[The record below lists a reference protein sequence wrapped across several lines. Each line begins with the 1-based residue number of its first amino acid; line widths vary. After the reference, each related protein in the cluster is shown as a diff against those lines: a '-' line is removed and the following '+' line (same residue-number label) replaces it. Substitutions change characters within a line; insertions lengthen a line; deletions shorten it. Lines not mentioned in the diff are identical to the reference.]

1 MDFDGDKIRHMTKV
15 WNAGL
20 TMKELGWT

>member
-1 MDFDGDKIRHMTKV
+1 MQFDGDRIAHMTKV

-20 TMKELGWT
+20 ALKDLGWA